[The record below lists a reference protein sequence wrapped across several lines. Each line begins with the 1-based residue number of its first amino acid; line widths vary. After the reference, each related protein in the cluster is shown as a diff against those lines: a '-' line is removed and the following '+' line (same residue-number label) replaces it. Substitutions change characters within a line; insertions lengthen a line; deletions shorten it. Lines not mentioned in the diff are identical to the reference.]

1 MLASRNLTVRIRLL
15 KEDLHLY
22 KNCKKLKPDIYNRLL
37 TDLNICKR
45 LYKEEVSKVN
55 VNNLLTT
62 C

>member
-22 KNCKKLKPDIYNRLL
+22 KNCKKLSPDIYNRLL